1 MAQFVEYCLVS
12 LFIFVFSKNELE
24 IFGLKYFDGKKCV
37 NYFAFIIICFSAS
50 VALVKN
56 LFEYPFKKRSL
67 CCVQNMLLHYFNKKE
82 IRVTCQ
88 LTIVELF

>member
-1 MAQFVEYCLVS
+1 

-56 LFEYPFKKRSL
+56 LFEYPFKKEVFVVCKICYYTIL
-67 CCVQNMLLHYFNKKE
+67 TKKKY
-82 IRVTCQ
+82 
-88 LTIVELF
+88 ELRAN